1 MVISIDFFYFPSYQ
15 SFKMNVSEA
24 TKKTAD
30 LFAKAND
37 AFFDDDYD
45 EALTLFTDL
54 VKLEPENAEFL
65 LKRFAMTCCWCTRAV
80 IDSLYAW

>member
-1 MVISIDFFYFPSYQ
+1 MYFVEQILLFSFWFYQIPVI
-15 SFKMNVSEA
+15 KMNTSEA

-30 LFAKAND
+30 LYAKAND

-65 LKRFAMTCCWCTRAV
+65 LKR
-80 IDSLYAW
+80 

>member
-1 MVISIDFFYFPSYQ
+1 
-15 SFKMNVSEA
+15 MNVSEA

-54 VKLEPENAEFL
+54 VTLEPENPEFL
-65 LKRFAMTCCWCTRAV
+65 LKRSVMKTVAGAHELQLTHCILM
-80 IDSLYAW
+80 IDVKFIKS